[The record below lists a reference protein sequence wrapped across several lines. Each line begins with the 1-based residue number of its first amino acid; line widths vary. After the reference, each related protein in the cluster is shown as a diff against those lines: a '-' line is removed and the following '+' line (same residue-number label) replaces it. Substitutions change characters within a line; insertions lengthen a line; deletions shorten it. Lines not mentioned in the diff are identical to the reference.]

1 MKAKLKTTMNTGA
14 MRIKPNVPMAVQAAE
29 LLRNRLRRD
38 YVNGGRLPGE
48 NVIASEL
55 GVSRGTIRQALAI
68 LEREGVILRQQ
79 GTGTFA
85 NPNVLGINA
94 RVDMAYEFTQLIEA
108 AGFEAAIDTVEVR
121 REAASA
127 DLAQRLGL
135 TTGDPVL
142 TIHKIFLASGQRAI
156 YVVEQLPTAL
166 VQSEYAESELTHPI
180 FDFLDQRCHQRVD
193 YIVSEIV
200 PCVADQGLAEY
211 LGIEPGQ
218 PILKFSEVFY
228 STSNAPLVLAT
239 VYFRDPLIR
248 FHALR
253 QLTTVT

>member
-55 GVSRGTIRQALAI
+55 GVSRGTVRQALAI

-94 RVDMAYEFTQLIEA
+94 GVDMAYEFTQLIEA
-108 AGFEAAIDTVEVR
+108 ASS
-121 REAASA
+121 ASK
-127 DLAQRLGL
+127 RFIGNS
-135 TTGDPVL
+135 GDVC
-142 TIHKIFLASGQRAI
+142 R
-156 YVVEQLPTAL
+156 
-166 VQSEYAESELTHPI
+166 
-180 FDFLDQRCHQRVD
+180 
-193 YIVSEIV
+193 
-200 PCVADQGLAEY
+200 
-211 LGIEPGQ
+211 
-218 PILKFSEVFY
+218 
-228 STSNAPLVLAT
+228 
-239 VYFRDPLIR
+239 
-248 FHALR
+248 
-253 QLTTVT
+253 